1 MPYFAISFRIFH
13 CVCTALVQ
21 YFLMR
26 DLEKLIGWVRM
37 AIIYLVSGIGGNLA
51 SCVFVPYE
59 AEVGPA
65 GAHFGLVAA
74 LFVDAIYSWRILLN
88 PWKAI
93 AQLSGVLVFL
103 FLLGLLPWVD
113 NYAHLFGFVFGFLL
127 SLALFPYIQMGR
139 GDEHR
144 RIIKRAIIV
153 IVCLLI
159 VAGLFAML
167 LILFYVRPLLDC
179 DSCIYFNCIPFTE
192 HFCDNQGLTLQI
204 TPI

>member
-1 MPYFAISFRIFH
+1 
-13 CVCTALVQ
+13 
-21 YFLMR
+21 
-26 DLEKLIGWVRM
+26 M

-51 SCVFVPYE
+51 SSVFVPYE

-74 LFVDAIYSWRILLN
+74 LFVDAIYSWHILLN

-93 AQLSGVLVFL
+93 GQLTGVLIFL
-103 FLLGLLPWVD
+103 FALGLLPWVD
-113 NYAHLFGFVFGFLL
+113 NYAHLFGFIFGFLL

-139 GDEHR
+139 GDER
-144 RIIKRAIIV
+144 RRVCKRVVIV
-153 IVCLLI
+153 IVCLSI
-159 VAGLFAML
+159 VAAFFAML
-167 LILFYVRPLLDC
+167 FVLFYEYPLRDC

-192 HFCDNQGLTLQI
+192 HFCDNQGLTLQV